1 MKKTAHVY
9 RFNDRVA
16 VYLGSSGSTV
26 YLQPREAKAI
36 AAAMNA
42 CARDI
47 AKCEFTSSQMCT
59 RDFELSEK

>member
-1 MKKTAHVY
+1 MKKIAHVY

-16 VYLGSSGSTV
+16 VYLGDGSTV

-42 CARDI
+42 CRRDI
-47 AKCEFTSSQMCT
+47 AKCDFVSSQMGT
-59 RDFELSEK
+59 LDFELSEK